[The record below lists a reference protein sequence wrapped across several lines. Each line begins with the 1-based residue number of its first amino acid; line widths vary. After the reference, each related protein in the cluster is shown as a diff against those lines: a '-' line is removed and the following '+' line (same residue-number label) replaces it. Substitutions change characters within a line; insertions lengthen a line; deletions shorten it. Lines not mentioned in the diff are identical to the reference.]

1 MGASVTLYS
10 RRRAHEKRGE
20 RGKSNVYRLGSA
32 RRGQATPEVISCR
45 LFTSQPSI
53 LLCKYYYWPSRAPFR
68 WKIDARTLV
77 LRDEKGEKN
86 EEQWKKSLVF
96 RLVTTLHAIR
106 YIFLQTFARID
117 FTCSSLQK
125 RAIAPLRC
133 FLRVSIVVATARFRR
148 KRAIRCIR
156 VTIIFHR

>member
-53 LLCKYYYWPSRAPFR
+53 LLCKYYYWPSRAPFQ

-77 LRDEKGEKN
+77 LRDEKGEKTSSDGKN
-86 EEQWKKSLVF
+86 RPFFVSLRPCTRFDKSSSSRSHQLISLVPACRNAQSSPLLSPRF
-96 RLVTTLHAIR
+96 YCSRNCAVSTKACNTLHTR
-106 YIFLQTFARID
+106 YNYF
-117 FTCSSLQK
+117 SS
-125 RAIAPLRC
+125 I
-133 FLRVSIVVATARFRR
+133 
-148 KRAIRCIR
+148 
-156 VTIIFHR
+156 